1 MNKMTLTVEKR
12 EKINKGVTRRLRRAG
27 KIPAVIYGSREPV
40 TIAVDGREFG
50 QKFKV
55 ISENI
60 IITLNAGD
68 KNYDVLVKDFQE
80 DLIENKIIHL
90 DFYEIDKDRIL
101 RTHVPVHLSGTPVG
115 VREGGILEH
124 LLHEVEVECLPKDLP
139 ERIELEV
146 TALNIHDSI
155 HIRDLP
161 AREGVRYMNASDY
174 VICHVVTKA
183 AVEVEEAPKE
193 EEEAAAVP
201 AEGGEEEAAAAN
213 KTEE

>member
-1 MNKMTLTVEKR
+1 MNKMTLSVEKR
-12 EKINKGVTRRLRRAG
+12 ENMTRGVTRRLRKAG

-40 TIAVDGREFG
+40 AIAVNEREFG
-50 QKFKV
+50 QKFKI

-60 IITLNAGD
+60 IITLNVGD
-68 KNYDVLVKDFQE
+68 KDIDVLVKDYQE

-90 DFYEIDKDRIL
+90 DFYEIAADRLL
-101 RTHVPVHLSGTPVG
+101 RTHVPVHISGTPVG

-124 LLHEVEVECLPKDLP
+124 LLHEIEVECLPKDLP
-139 ERIELEV
+139 ERIDLEV
-146 TALNIHDSI
+146 TELNIHDSI

-161 AREGVRYMNASDY
+161 ACEDVRYLNAPDH
-174 VICHVVTKA
+174 VICHVVAKA
-183 AVEVEEAPKE
+183 AAEVEEAPK

-201 AEGGEEEAAAAN
+201 AEGGEEEAAAAS